1 MKIKSVIFILFWM
14 IISLPPSLNAQI
26 KPIPPLLA
34 TKEEINQFFTAYV
47 DRYTQKDINGFL
59 SFFSLKAIQNQKEGL
74 EEMRKIY
81 TKFFNQSLALR
92 YFIEE
97 MRQEIYQN
105 AVEVKARYVINQVSK
120 GDGKEREWS
129 GSIRWVLVKE
139 DGVLKIL
146 SLDYQHMKL
155 PY

>member
-14 IISLPPSLNAQI
+14 IISLPPYLNAQI
-26 KPIPPLLA
+26 KPIPPPLA

-74 EEMRKIY
+74 EEIRKNY
-81 TKFFNQSLALR
+81 TNFFNQSLALK

-97 MRQEIYQN
+97 MGQEIYQN
-105 AVEVKARYVINQVSK
+105 AVEVKARYVINQVLK

-129 GSIRWVLVKE
+129 GPIRWVLVKE
-139 DGVLKIL
+139 DGALKIL

-155 PY
+155 P

>member
-14 IISLPPSLNAQI
+14 IISLPPYLNAQI

-34 TKEEINQFFTAYV
+34 TKEEVNQFFTAYV

-81 TKFFNQSLALR
+81 TNFFNQSLALR

-105 AVEVKARYVINQVSK
+105 AVEVKARYVINQVLK
-120 GDGKEREWS
+120 GGGKEREWS

-139 DGVLKIL
+139 DGALKIL
-146 SLDYQHMKL
+146 SLDYQHVRL
-155 PY
+155 P

>member
-14 IISLPPSLNAQI
+14 ISSLPPYLNAQI

-47 DRYTQKDINGFL
+47 DRYTQKDIDGFL
-59 SFFSLKAIQNQKEGL
+59 SFFSLKAIQNQKDGL

-81 TKFFNQSLALR
+81 TNFFNQSLAIR
-92 YFIEE
+92 YRIEE

-105 AVEVKARYVINQVSK
+105 AVEVKARYVINQVLK
-120 GDGKEREWS
+120 GGEKEREWS
-129 GSIRWVLVKE
+129 GHIRWVLVKE
-139 DGVLKIL
+139 DGALKIL
-146 SLDYQHMKL
+146 SLDYQHMKSL
-155 PY
+155 